1 MSPALHAHVFPRYA
15 DEAEPYCRQPVWLY
29 DRTYRASI
37 PFDEQRDRPLMDK
50 IATYLDVVGRS
61 VVSE

>member
-1 MSPALHAHVFPRYA
+1 MHMSFHATLMKRNR
-15 DEAEPYCRQPVWLY
+15 CRQPVWLY
-29 DRTYRASI
+29 DQAYRASI
-37 PFDEQRDRPLMDK
+37 PFDEERDRPLMDK

>member
-1 MSPALHAHVFPRYA
+1 MSPALHAHV
-15 DEAEPYCRQPVWLY
+15 WLY
-29 DRTYRASI
+29 DRAYRAAI

-50 IATYLDVVGRS
+50 IAAYLDAVGRS

>member
-1 MSPALHAHVFPRYA
+1 MHMSFHATLMKRNR
-15 DEAEPYCRQPVWLY
+15 CRQPVWLY
-29 DRTYRASI
+29 DQAYRAAI

-50 IATYLDVVGRS
+50 IAAYLDAVGRS

>member
-29 DRTYRASI
+29 DRADRAAI

-50 IATYLDVVGRS
+50 IATYLDAVGRS

>member
-1 MSPALHAHVFPRYA
+1 MSPALHAHVFPRCA
-15 DEAEPYCRQPVWLY
+15 DEAEPHCRQPVWLY
-29 DRTYRASI
+29 DRAYRASI